1 MNLLIIFV
9 IILAILGII
18 NTSYLIISRL
28 KKRKLICPIN
38 QDCNKVVESK
48 WSKIFYINNDYLGL
62 LYYLFIL
69 IGVLYLNF
77 VSENILFIMKIVSII
92 SLSFSIFLFYIQ
104 ARIIKSYCFYCIL
117 SLLINLFIF
126 ISIIILYK

>member
-1 MNLLIIFV
+1 MNLPIISL

-18 NTSYLIISRL
+18 NTLYLIISRL
-28 KKRKLICPIN
+28 NKRKLICPIN

-48 WSKIFYINNDYLGL
+48 WGKIFYINNDYLGL

-69 IGVLYLNF
+69 IGLLYLNF
-77 VSENILFIMKIVSII
+77 VSENILFIMKIVSIV

-104 ARIIKSYCFYCIL
+104 VKIIKSYCFYCIL
-117 SLLINLFIF
+117 SLLLNFLIF
-126 ISIIILYK
+126 ISIIVLYK